1 MPFLLP
7 DLTSFE
13 KRTEADILLHRRMY
27 AEARGHGGPSTM
39 ASGKLYRQLAIT
51 RENADRR
58 RIVSTHTSHRHATVD
73 VWDTQ
78 VRVFN

>member
-7 DLTSFE
+7 DLTSAE

-27 AEARGHGGPSTM
+27 AEARGHDGPSTM

-51 RENADRR
+51 RENAD
-58 RIVSTHTSHRHATVD
+58 